1 VFVSGFVTKLGL
13 DRPSLACAGSVLD
26 GVGQGT
32 FSLSILYPKIKLR
45 MTEQKSE
52 NVYRSMLN
60 SSHQSSLSTQEG
72 VGIGTIKK
80 HELGPSIVVVSGCQV
95 QEIAVLVLN
104 VVLEDAGL
112 QSVVKIPT

>member
-1 VFVSGFVTKLGL
+1 
-13 DRPSLACAGSVLD
+13 
-26 GVGQGT
+26 
-32 FSLSILYPKIKLR
+32 
-45 MTEQKSE
+45 
-52 NVYRSMLN
+52 MLN

-112 QSVVKIPT
+112 QSAVKIPT